1 MRVVAHLVLITSLT
15 AALAPTLAAQ
25 DGAQEPV
32 SNAEQPVFRASVEM
46 VSMAAVVRNRRG
58 RVVRSLSREDFEV
71 LDAGLPTRLVDVRAE
86 VSAPAS
92 VALLVDASGSMRIG
106 HSLDAA
112 RVVADTVLD
121 NLDGGRDEASLLSF
135 DSRLLELHEFTRDF
149 EPIRMRLE
157 DLDAFGTTS
166 LYDAIAESAR
176 TIAPR
181 ARHRRAIV
189 VLTDGADTSSTMSAI
204 EVSAIASGIDVPV
217 YVFALASDSTEG
229 PLVDLARWTGGEF
242 FVATNPERAAAAIQQ
257 FVDELRHQYVLAFE
271 PSDEQGWR
279 RVEIRTRRRDLTVRA
294 RSWYRSGSSE

>member
-1 MRVVAHLVLITSLT
+1 MRVVARLLLLTSFT
-15 AALAPTLAAQ
+15 AALAADPA
-25 DGAQEPV
+25 AQEPAQENV
-32 SNAEQPVFRASVEM
+32 DRPVFRASVEM
-46 VSMAAVVRNRRG
+46 VSMAAVVRNRQG

-71 LDAGLPTRLVDVRAE
+71 LDAGTPTRLVDVRAE

-92 VALLVDASGSMRIG
+92 VALLVDASGSMRVG

-112 RVVADTVLD
+112 RVVAGQVLD
-121 NLDGGRDEASLLSF
+121 NLDGGRDEAALLSF

-166 LYDAIAESAR
+166 LYDAIAQSAR
-176 TIAPR
+176 TVAPG

-189 VLTDGADTSSTMSAI
+189 VLTDGADTSSTLSAI

-217 YVFALASDSTEG
+217 YVFSLGSDETEG

-242 FVATNPERAAAAIQQ
+242 FVANDARRATMAIQQ

-271 PSDEQGWR
+271 PSDEDGWR
-279 RVEIRTRRRDLTVRA
+279 RVEIRTRRPGLTVRA
-294 RSWYRSGSSE
+294 RSWYRSGTSE